1 MDPLTGSAI
10 FGFGRWLFGS
20 RIGQG
25 LLLAAALGLALWWAY
40 ATVWQRGH
48 DVAADE
54 GATALRSL
62 LAQVEADRQASERE
76 ARAKEAEQR
85 AELDALASKHEQ
97 EKARVQAEHD
107 RLVFDLR
114 AGTVRL
120 QRRWQGCET
129 AARVPIAP
137 ASAGEPDGGTADR
150 IESAGRIVRAAAEC
164 DAHVRGLQSAIRA
177 LTGQP

>member
-40 ATVWQRGH
+40 ATVWQRGY

-85 AELDALASKHEQ
+85 AALDDVAAQYEQ
-97 EKARVQAEHD
+97 EKADAQAAAD
-107 RLVFDLR
+107 STIADLR
-114 AGTVRL
+114 SGTVRL
-120 QRRWQGCET
+120 RQHWQGCVAT
-129 AARVPIAP
+129 AAL
-137 ASAGEPDGGTADR
+137 S
-150 IESAGRIVRAAAEC
+150 RAAASAAVADDGAELREQGAGDLVSVGEAC
-164 DAHVRGLQSAIRA
+164 DAQIRGLQSAIRA
-177 LTGQP
+177 MTGQ